1 VIESSFCFL
10 PHIGAKTEQA
20 LWHQGISSW
29 PLFVAESVIEGIGRA
44 RKASYDYEILQAME
58 HHAGG
63 DARYFGVVLPPR
75 DHWRLYEW
83 LRARTVYLDIETDA
97 LGRITV
103 VGLYSRMGMR
113 SFVRGESLDG
123 RTLSD
128 ELRQYGLLVT
138 FCGTTF
144 DLPMLLNQFP
154 DLPLDQPHI
163 DLCSIGRRLGHEG
176 GLKAIERRLG
186 IKRPSEIQGLNG
198 SDAVR
203 LWNCWRHR
211 RDRDARARLL
221 AYNEADCVNLEPLA
235 DAFYCR
241 MVQSTSP
248 SSTA

>member
-10 PHIGAKTEQA
+10 PGIGAKTERT
-20 LWHQGISSW
+20 LWQQGLLSW
-29 PLFVAESVIEGIGRA
+29 AGFLSAPAIRGIGA
-44 RKASYDYEILQAME
+44 VRKARSDREILSAIE
-58 HHAGG
+58 RHVGG
-63 DARYFGVVLPPR
+63 DARYFGVVLPSR

-83 LRARTVYLDIETDA
+83 LRTGVVYLDIETDA
-97 LGRITV
+97 FGRITV
-103 VGLYSRMGMR
+103 VGLYSRKGMR

-123 RTLSD
+123 IALSE
-128 ELRQYGLLVT
+128 ELRRYDLLVT

-144 DLPMLLNQFP
+144 DVPMLLKQFP
-154 DLPLDQPHI
+154 DLPLDHPHM
-163 DLCSIGRRLGHEG
+163 DLCAIGRRLGYRG

-186 IKRPSEIQGLNG
+186 INRPDEINGLNG

-203 LWNCWRHR
+203 LWNRWRHR
-211 RDRDARARLL
+211 RDEQALARLL
-221 AYNEADCVNLEPLA
+221 AYNQADCVNLEPLA